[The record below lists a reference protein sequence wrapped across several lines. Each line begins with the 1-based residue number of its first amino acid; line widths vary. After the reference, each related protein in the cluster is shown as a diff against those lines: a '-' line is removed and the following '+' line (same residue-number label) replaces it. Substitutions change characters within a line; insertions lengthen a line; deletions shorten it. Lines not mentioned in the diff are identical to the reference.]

1 MSKRKIEL
9 DEHDEQLTVEVAR
22 AIADA
27 IARAHEPAAVTGR
40 IRVIA
45 QRSRNKGRRAAIK
58 RKPFAGFCEK
68 SGRRISREIAAYDEL
83 EPHKSYSGQ
92 GRWVCQRANNSGL
105 GTCGVWSK

>member
-83 EPHKSYSGQ
+83 EPQKGYSCHGQ
-92 GRWVCQRANNSGL
+92 SECHPPTN
-105 GTCGVWSK
+105 TCL